1 MKRLL
6 WSILASIALL
16 PLAAQAA
23 DGYVT
28 ANVNLRAGPDIDYPR
43 ITTLRAGTPVTV
55 QGCVDNYAWCDVI
68 VPGDRG
74 WVDGRYLEY
83 TYDNRRVYLP
93 DYGARIGIPIVSF
106 VLGAYWN
113 DHYRSRSWYRDR
125 DRWSHRPP
133 PVYRPPQRPPVH
145 PGGGHRPPPRPAP
158 VHPAPTPRPQPG
170 HRPPSPPEHGGR
182 PPGAVNPPHNRPPQ
196 PAPRPQP
203 NRDKRDERR
212 GSDQC

>member
-6 WSILASIALL
+6 WSILASLALL
-16 PLAAQAA
+16 PFAAQAA

-43 ITTLRAGTPVTV
+43 ITTLRTGTPVTV

-93 DYGARIGIPIVSF
+93 DYGARVGIPIVSF

-133 PVYRPPQRPPVH
+133 PVYRPPVH
-145 PGGGHRPPPRPAP
+145 PGGHRPPPRPAP

-170 HRPPSPPEHGGR
+170 HRPPSPPQHGGR
-182 PPGAVNPPHNRPPQ
+182 PPGAGNPPHNRPPQ

-212 GSDQC
+212 GSDQR